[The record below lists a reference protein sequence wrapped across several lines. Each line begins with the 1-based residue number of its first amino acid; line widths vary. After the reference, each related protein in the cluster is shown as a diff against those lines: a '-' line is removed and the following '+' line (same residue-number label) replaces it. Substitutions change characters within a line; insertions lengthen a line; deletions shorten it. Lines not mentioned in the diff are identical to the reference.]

1 MSDET
6 HRFSCKMTWTGAAAG
21 GTKDYATYSREVRVD
36 IDGKP
41 SLTMSS
47 APAFVGDPKVHNPE
61 DLLMAALS
69 SCHFLTYAALC
80 SRSGIEMVGYEDEA
94 SGVMEKVDRT
104 PSGTTQRGIV
114 KFTSAVL
121 HPKVVL
127 AAGTPP
133 EKVDLAKRLHAKAH
147 THCFIAC
154 SVNFPVTNEPEIS
167 VRGA

>member
-6 HRFSCKMTWTGAAAG
+6 HRFNCKMTWTGAAAG

-36 IDGKP
+36 FDGKP

-47 APAFVGDPKVHNPE
+47 APAFVGDPKLHNPE

-80 SRSGIEMVGYEDEA
+80 ARSGIEMVGYEDDA
-94 SGVMEKVDRT
+94 SGVMEKVDRV
-104 PSGTTQRGIV
+104 V

-121 HPKVVL
+121 RPKVVL
-127 AAGTPP
+127 AAGTTP
-133 EKVDLAKRLHAKAH
+133 EKVDLAKRLHPKAH

-154 SVNFPVTNEPEIS
+154 SVNFPVPNEPTIV
-167 VRGA
+167 VREA